1 MRFLYLMYKKNGLK
15 KSDFKHMV
23 LSWSSIDSIASEIPW
38 DKIVSGAMRNEM
50 DDDCFISE
58 HNKLF
63 DSLRYRDGLKTPTR
77 DLYSVF
83 SRQPMSG
90 MWMEF

>member
-1 MRFLYLMYKKNGLK
+1 MIPPIHLADESKKR
-15 KSDFKHMV
+15 DFKHMV
-23 LSWSSIDSIASEIPW
+23 LSWSSIDSIAGEIPW

-58 HNKLF
+58 HYKLF
-63 DSLRYRDGLKTPTR
+63 DALRYRDGLNIPTR

-83 SRQPMSG
+83 SRQPMYG
-90 MWMEF
+90 GWDEF